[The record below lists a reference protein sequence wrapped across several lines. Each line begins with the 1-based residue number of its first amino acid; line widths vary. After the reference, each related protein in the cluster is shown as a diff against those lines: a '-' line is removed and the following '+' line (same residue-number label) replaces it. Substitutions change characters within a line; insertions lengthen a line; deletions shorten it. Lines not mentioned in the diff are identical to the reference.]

1 MAKCIMVQGTSSNV
15 GKSLIS
21 AGLCRIFAN
30 AGYKTA
36 PFKSQNMALN
46 SYITKDGLEIG
57 RAQAVQAE
65 CAYQHIDV
73 RFNPILLKPTGSKTS
88 QIIIN
93 GEVYGNMTASEYFA
107 EKHKFIKYVKESYES
122 LDKEYDIIV
131 IEGAGS
137 PAEINLNHK
146 DFVNMGM
153 ACIAKAPVLLV
164 GDIDRGGVFASIYG
178 TVELLK
184 EYKNYFKGFIIN
196 KFRGDKSILEPGL
209 IHLEKLTGID
219 VLGVLPYEKFNID
232 EEDSL
237 AETLKNTEKGLI
249 DIAVIKLPR
258 ISNFTDFAVFEYYE
272 GVKVRYINSVA
283 DFGEPDLLIIPGT
296 KNTIDD
302 MRSIRSSG
310 LITKI
315 MQYAETGKGIIGVC
329 GGYQMLTSKICD
341 PDNMESGGNVQGLGL
356 IKAETIFE
364 KEKIRTVVQ
373 GQFNNINGY
382 FSFLNGA
389 SFQGY
394 EIHMGKTYSENSNI
408 SEIKDS
414 FGNIKSD
421 GLAENNILGTYIH
434 GVFDTGDVVKRII
447 DKLKQEKGIDKV
459 TEEKDINKL
468 KNQEYEKL
476 ADMLMKNL
484 NINKIYEIIEK
495 GVQYGKR

>member
-65 CAYQHIDV
+65 CAYQNIDV
-73 RFNPILLKPTGSKTS
+73 RFNPVLLKPTGNKTS

-93 GEVYGNMTASEYFA
+93 GEVYCNMTAAEYFA

-122 LDKEYDIIV
+122 LNKEYDIIV

-153 ACIAKAPVLLV
+153 AEIAGAPVLLA
-164 GDIDRGGVFASIYG
+164 GDIDRGGVFAALYG

-184 EYKNYFKGFIIN
+184 EYKKYFKGFIIN

-209 IHLEKLTGID
+209 DKIEKLTGID
-219 VLGVLPYEKFNID
+219 VLGVLPYEQFNID

-237 AETLKNTEKGLI
+237 ASVLKNKEKGLI

-258 ISNFTDFAVFEYYE
+258 ISNFTDFAVFEYYDD
-272 GVKVRYINSVA
+272 VKVRYIENVS
-283 DFGEPDLLIIPGT
+283 DFGQPDLLIIPGT

-302 MRSIRSSG
+302 MRYIRSSG
-310 LITKI
+310 LITRV

-329 GGYQMLTSKICD
+329 GGYQMLTSIIKD
-341 PDNMESGGNVQGLGL
+341 PDNMESGGSVNGLNL
-356 IKAETIFE
+356 IKAETVFE
-364 KEKIRTVVQ
+364 NEKVRTVID
-373 GQFNNINGY
+373 GSFNNITGY

-389 SFQGY
+389 EFSGY
-394 EIHMGKTYSENSNI
+394 EIHMGKTYADSCFI
-408 SEIKDS
+408 AEIKDS
-414 FGNIKSD
+414 KGNIKYD

-434 GVFDTGDVVKRII
+434 GVFDSGDVVKRII
-447 DKLKQEKGIDKV
+447 DKLKQEKGIDKI
-459 TEEKDINKL
+459 TEEKDIKEL
-468 KNQEYEKL
+468 KNQEYDKL
-476 ADMLMKNL
+476 AEMLLRNL
-484 NINKIYEIIEK
+484 NMDKIYEILEK
-495 GVQYGKR
+495 GV

>member
-21 AGLCRIFAN
+21 AGLCRIFAR

-93 GEVYGNMTASEYFA
+93 GEVHGNMTASEYFT

-122 LDKEYDIIV
+122 LNNEYDIIV

-137 PAEINLNHK
+137 PAEINLNYK

-153 ACIAKAPVLLV
+153 ACIAQAPVLLA
-164 GDIDRGGVFASIYG
+164 GDIDRGGVFASLYG

-209 IHLEKLTGID
+209 VQLEKLTGID

-272 GVKVRYINSVA
+272 GVKVRYINDIA

-302 MRSIRSSG
+302 MRYIHSSG

-341 PDNMESGGNVQGLGL
+341 PDNMESGGSVQGLGL
-356 IKAETIFE
+356 IKAETVFE

-373 GQFNNINGY
+373 GKFNNIKGY

-389 SFQGY
+389 CFAGY

-434 GVFDTGDVVKRII
+434 GIFDEGDVVKRII
-447 DKLKQEKGIDKV
+447 DKLKQEKGIDTV
-459 TEEKDINKL
+459 TEEKDINEL
-468 KNQEYEKL
+468 KNKEYEKL
-476 ADMLMKNL
+476 ADMLMNYL
-484 NINKIYEIIEK
+484 NIPKIYEILEK
-495 GVQYGKR
+495 GV

>member
-1 MAKCIMVQGTSSNV
+1 MDTLMLVLQFIVLLAAIFLGVRLGGIAIGYAGGLGVVVLSLALGMEPGVIPWDVILIIMSVIAAITAMQVAGGLDYLVQLAERALRKNPKQINYLAPTVTYLLTLFAGTGHTAFSMIPVIVEVAKEQNI
-15 GKSLIS
+15 KPS
-21 AGLCRIFAN
+21 APL
-30 AGYKTA
+30 
-36 PFKSQNMALN
+36 AL
-46 SYITKDGLEIG
+46 
-57 RAQAVQAE
+57 AV
-65 CAYQHIDV
+65 V
-73 RFNPILLKPTGSKTS
+73 SS
-88 QIIIN
+88 QIAI
-93 GEVYGNMTASEYFA
+93 TASPVSAAVIFLSGVLEPLG
-107 EKHKFIKYVKESYES
+107 VSYP
-122 LDKEYDIIV
+122 LLLGI
-131 IEGAGS
+131 
-137 PAEINLNHK
+137 
-146 DFVNMGM
+146 
-153 ACIAKAPVLLV
+153 CIPTTYLGCMIAA
-164 GDIDRGGVFASIYG
+164 
-178 TVELLK
+178 
-184 EYKNYFKGFIIN
+184 FIIN

-209 IHLEKLTGID
+209 VQLEKLTGID

-272 GVKVRYINSVA
+272 GVKVRYINDIS

-302 MRSIRSSG
+302 MRYIRSSG

-341 PDNMESGGNVQGLGL
+341 PDNMESGGSVQGLGL
-356 IKAETIFE
+356 IKAETVFE

-373 GQFNNINGY
+373 GKFNNIKGY

-389 SFQGY
+389 CFAGY

-434 GVFDTGDVVKRII
+434 GIFDEGDVVKRII
-447 DKLKQEKGIDKV
+447 DKLKQEKGIDTA
-459 TEEKDINKL
+459 TEEKDINEL
-468 KNQEYEKL
+468 KNKEYEKL
-476 ADMLMKNL
+476 ADMLMNYL
-484 NINKIYEIIEK
+484 NIPKIYEILEK
-495 GVQYGKR
+495 GV

>member
-21 AGLCRIFAN
+21 AGLCRIFAR

-93 GEVYGNMTASEYFA
+93 GEVYGNMTAAEYFA

-153 ACIAKAPVLLV
+153 AGIAKAPVLLV
-164 GDIDRGGVFASIYG
+164 GDIDRGGVFASLYG

-209 IHLEKLTGID
+209 VQLEKLTGID

-272 GVKVRYINSVA
+272 GVKVRYINSIS

-302 MRSIRSSG
+302 MRYIRSSG

-341 PDNMESGGNVQGLGL
+341 PDNMESGGSVQGLGL
-356 IKAETIFE
+356 IKAETVFE
-364 KEKIRTVVQ
+364 KEKVRTVVQ
-373 GQFNNINGY
+373 GKFNNIKGY

-389 SFQGY
+389 CFAGY

-414 FGNIKSD
+414 FGRSKND

-434 GVFDTGDVVKRII
+434 GIFDEGDVVKRII
-447 DKLKQEKGIDKV
+447 DKLKQEKGIDTV
-459 TEEKDINKL
+459 TEEKDINEL
-468 KNQEYEKL
+468 KNKEYEKL
-476 ADMLMKNL
+476 ADMLMNYL
-484 NINKIYEIIEK
+484 NIPKIYEILEK
-495 GVQYGKR
+495 GV

>member
-93 GEVYGNMTASEYFA
+93 GEVHGNMTASEYFT

-122 LDKEYDIIV
+122 LNNEYDIIV

-137 PAEINLNHK
+137 PAEINLNYK

-153 ACIAKAPVLLV
+153 ACIAQAPVLLA
-164 GDIDRGGVFASIYG
+164 GDIDRGGVFASLYG

-184 EYKNYFKGFIIN
+184 EYKNYFKGFVIN

-209 IHLEKLTGID
+209 VQLEKLTGID

-272 GVKVRYINSVA
+272 GVKVRYINDIA

-302 MRSIRSSG
+302 MRYIRSSG

-341 PDNMESGGNVQGLGL
+341 PDNMESGGSVQGLGL
-356 IKAETIFE
+356 IKAETVFE
-364 KEKIRTVVQ
+364 KEKVRTVVQ
-373 GQFNNINGY
+373 GKFNNIKGY

-389 SFQGY
+389 CFAGY
-394 EIHMGKTYSENSNI
+394 EIHMGKTYSDNYNI

-434 GVFDTGDVVKRII
+434 GIFDEGDVVKRII
-447 DKLKQEKGIDKV
+447 DKLKQEKGIDTV
-459 TEEKDINKL
+459 TEEKDINEL
-468 KNQEYEKL
+468 KNKEYEKL
-476 ADMLMKNL
+476 ADMLMNYL
-484 NINKIYEIIEK
+484 NIPKIYEILEK
-495 GVQYGKR
+495 GV

>member
-21 AGLCRIFAN
+21 AGLCRIFAQ

-73 RFNPILLKPTGSKTS
+73 RFNPVLLKPTGSKTS

-93 GEVYGNMTASEYFA
+93 GEIYGNMTASEYFA
-107 EKHKFIKYVKESYES
+107 EKHKFFKYIKESYES
-122 LDKEYDIIV
+122 LNKEYDVIV

-146 DFVNMGM
+146 DFLNMGM
-153 ACIAKAPVLLV
+153 AQTAQAPVLLA
-164 GDIDRGGVFASIYG
+164 GDIDKGGVFASLYG

-184 EYKNYFKGFIIN
+184 EYKKYFKGFIIN
-196 KFRGDKSILEPGL
+196 KFRGDKAILEPGL
-209 IHLEKLTGID
+209 LQIEKLTGIN

-237 AETLKNTEKGLI
+237 AEILTNNTKGLI
-249 DIAVIKLPR
+249 DIAVIRLPR
-258 ISNFTDFAVFEYYE
+258 ISNFTDFAVFEYYDE
-272 GVKVRYINSVA
+272 VKVRYINNIA

-302 MRSIRSSG
+302 MKYIRSSG

-329 GGYQMLTSKICD
+329 GGYQMLTSIIKD
-341 PDNMESGGNVQGLGL
+341 PDNMEAGGDVQGLNL
-356 IKAETIFE
+356 IKAETVFE
-364 KEKIRTVVQ
+364 KEKIRTVIQ
-373 GQFNNINGY
+373 GKFNNITGY

-389 SFQGY
+389 EFSGY
-394 EIHMGKTYSENSNI
+394 EIHMGKTYADNRNI
-408 SEIKDS
+408 SEIKDTN
-414 FGNIKSD
+414 GNIKND
-421 GLAENNILGTYIH
+421 GLSVDNILGTYIH
-434 GVFDTGDVVKRII
+434 GIFDSSDVAKRII
-447 DKLKQEKGIDKV
+447 DKLMQEKGIENQA
-459 TEEKDINKL
+459 EEKNINEL
-468 KNQEYEKL
+468 KNNEYDKL

-484 NINKIYEIIEK
+484 NISKIYEIMEK
-495 GVQYGKR
+495 GV

>member
-21 AGLCRIFAN
+21 AGLCRIFAQ

-73 RFNPILLKPTGSKTS
+73 RFNPVLLKPTGSKTS

-93 GEVYGNMTASEYFA
+93 GEIYGNMTAGEYFA
-107 EKHKFIKYVKESYES
+107 EKHKFFKYIKESYES
-122 LDKEYDIIV
+122 LNKEYDVIV

-153 ACIAKAPVLLV
+153 AQTAHAPVLLA
-164 GDIDRGGVFASIYG
+164 GDIDKGGVFASLYG

-184 EYKNYFKGFIIN
+184 EYKKYFKGFIIN
-196 KFRGDKSILEPGL
+196 KFRGDKAILEPGL
-209 IHLEKLTGID
+209 LQIEKLTGID

-237 AETLKNTEKGLI
+237 AEILKNNTKGLI
-249 DIAVIKLPR
+249 DIAVIRLPR
-258 ISNFTDFAVFEYYE
+258 ISNFTDFAVFEYYDE
-272 GVKVRYINSVA
+272 VKVRYINNIA

-302 MRSIRSSG
+302 MRYIRSSG

-329 GGYQMLTSKICD
+329 GGYQMLTSIIKD
-341 PDNMESGGNVQGLGL
+341 PDNMEAGGYVQGLNL
-356 IKAETIFE
+356 IKAETVFE
-364 KEKIRTVVQ
+364 KEKIRTVIQ
-373 GQFNNINGY
+373 GKFNNITGY

-389 SFQGY
+389 EFSGY
-394 EIHMGKTYSENSNI
+394 EIHMGKTYADNRNI
-408 SEIKDS
+408 SEIKDTNV
-414 FGNIKSD
+414 NIKND
-421 GLAENNILGTYIH
+421 GLSVDNILGTYIH
-434 GVFDTGDVVKRII
+434 GIFDSSDVAKRII
-447 DKLKQEKGIDKV
+447 DKLMQEKGIENQA
-459 TEEKDINKL
+459 EEKNINELRNK
-468 KNQEYEKL
+468 EYDKL

-484 NINKIYEIIEK
+484 NISKIYEIMEK
-495 GVQYGKR
+495 GV

>member
-21 AGLCRIFAN
+21 AGLCRIFAQ

-73 RFNPILLKPTGSKTS
+73 RFNPVLLKPTGSKTS

-93 GEVYGNMTASEYFA
+93 GEIYGNMTAGEYFA
-107 EKHKFIKYVKESYES
+107 EKHKFFKYIKESYES
-122 LDKEYDIIV
+122 LNKEYDVIV

-153 ACIAKAPVLLV
+153 AQTAQAPVLLA
-164 GDIDRGGVFASIYG
+164 GDIDKGGVFASLYG

-184 EYKNYFKGFIIN
+184 EYKKYFKGFIIN
-196 KFRGDKSILEPGL
+196 KFRGDKAILEPGL
-209 IHLEKLTGID
+209 LQIEKLTGIN

-237 AETLKNTEKGLI
+237 AEILKNNTKGLI
-249 DIAVIKLPR
+249 DIAVIRLPR
-258 ISNFTDFAVFEYYE
+258 ISNFTDFAVFEYYDE
-272 GVKVRYINSVA
+272 VKVRYINNIA

-302 MRSIRSSG
+302 MKYIRSSG

-329 GGYQMLTSKICD
+329 GGYQMLTSIIKD
-341 PDNMESGGNVQGLGL
+341 PDNMEAGGDVQGLNL
-356 IKAETIFE
+356 IKAETVFE
-364 KEKIRTVVQ
+364 KEKIRTVIQ
-373 GQFNNINGY
+373 GKFNNITGY

-389 SFQGY
+389 EFSGY
-394 EIHMGKTYSENSNI
+394 EIHMGKTYADNRNI
-408 SEIKDS
+408 SEIKDTN
-414 FGNIKSD
+414 GNIKND
-421 GLAENNILGTYIH
+421 GLSVDNILGTYIH
-434 GVFDTGDVVKRII
+434 GIFDSSDVAKRII
-447 DKLKQEKGIDKV
+447 DKLMQEKGIEKQA
-459 TEEKDINKL
+459 EEKNINELRNK
-468 KNQEYEKL
+468 EYDKL

-484 NINKIYEIIEK
+484 NISKIYEIMEK
-495 GVQYGKR
+495 

>member
-21 AGLCRIFAN
+21 AGLCRIFAQ

-73 RFNPILLKPTGSKTS
+73 RFNPVLLKPTGSKTS

-93 GEVYGNMTASEYFA
+93 GEIYGNMTAGEYFA
-107 EKHKFIKYVKESYES
+107 EKHKFFKYIKESYES
-122 LDKEYDIIV
+122 LNKEYDVIV

-153 ACIAKAPVLLV
+153 AQTAHAPVLLA
-164 GDIDRGGVFASIYG
+164 GDIDKGGVFASLYG

-184 EYKNYFKGFIIN
+184 EYKKYFKGFVIN
-196 KFRGDKSILEPGL
+196 KFRGDKAILEPGL
-209 IHLEKLTGID
+209 LQIEKLTGID

-237 AETLKNTEKGLI
+237 AEILKNNTKGLI
-249 DIAVIKLPR
+249 DIAVIRLPR
-258 ISNFTDFAVFEYYE
+258 ISNFTDFAVFEYYDE
-272 GVKVRYINSVA
+272 VKVRYINNIA

-302 MRSIRSSG
+302 MRYIRSSG

-329 GGYQMLTSKICD
+329 GGYQMLTSIIKD
-341 PDNMESGGNVQGLGL
+341 PDNMEAGGYVQGLNL
-356 IKAETIFE
+356 IKAETVFE
-364 KEKIRTVVQ
+364 KEKIRTVIQ
-373 GQFNNINGY
+373 GKFNNITGY

-389 SFQGY
+389 EFSGY
-394 EIHMGKTYSENSNI
+394 EIHMGKTYADNRNI
-408 SEIKDS
+408 SEIKDTN
-414 FGNIKSD
+414 GNIKND
-421 GLAENNILGTYIH
+421 GLSVDNILGTYIH
-434 GVFDTGDVVKRII
+434 GIFDSSDVAKRII
-447 DKLKQEKGIDKV
+447 DKLMQEKGIENQA
-459 TEEKDINKL
+459 EEKNINELRNK
-468 KNQEYEKL
+468 EYDKL

-484 NINKIYEIIEK
+484 NISKIYEIMEK
-495 GVQYGKR
+495 GV

>member
-21 AGLCRIFAN
+21 AGLCRIFAQ

-73 RFNPILLKPTGSKTS
+73 RFNPVLLKPTGSKTS

-93 GEVYGNMTASEYFA
+93 GEIYGNMTAGEYFA
-107 EKHKFIKYVKESYES
+107 EKHKFFKYIKESYES
-122 LDKEYDIIV
+122 LNKEYDVIV

-153 ACIAKAPVLLV
+153 AQTAHAPVLLA
-164 GDIDRGGVFASIYG
+164 GDIDKGGVFASLYG

-184 EYKNYFKGFIIN
+184 EYKKYFKGFIIN
-196 KFRGDKSILEPGL
+196 KFRGDKAILEPGL
-209 IHLEKLTGID
+209 LQIEKLTGID

-237 AETLKNTEKGLI
+237 AEILKNNTKGLI
-249 DIAVIKLPR
+249 DIAVIRLTR
-258 ISNFTDFAVFEYYE
+258 ISNFTDFAVFEYYDE
-272 GVKVRYINSVA
+272 VKVRYINNIA

-302 MRSIRSSG
+302 MRYIRSSG

-329 GGYQMLTSKICD
+329 GGYQMLTSIIKD
-341 PDNMESGGNVQGLGL
+341 PDNMEAGGYVQGLNL
-356 IKAETIFE
+356 IKAETVFE
-364 KEKIRTVVQ
+364 KEKIRTVIQ
-373 GQFNNINGY
+373 GKFNNITGY

-389 SFQGY
+389 EFSGY
-394 EIHMGKTYSENSNI
+394 EIHMGKTYADNRNI
-408 SEIKDS
+408 SEIKDTN
-414 FGNIKSD
+414 GNIKND
-421 GLAENNILGTYIH
+421 GLSVDNILGTYIH
-434 GVFDTGDVVKRII
+434 GIFDSSDVAKRII
-447 DKLKQEKGIDKV
+447 DKLMQEKGIENQA
-459 TEEKDINKL
+459 EEKNINELRNK
-468 KNQEYEKL
+468 EYDKL

-484 NINKIYEIIEK
+484 NISKIYEIMEK
-495 GVQYGKR
+495 GV

>member
-1 MAKCIMVQGTSSNV
+1 MAYKIMVQGTMSNA
-15 GKSLIS
+15 GKSLVVT
-21 AGLCRIFAN
+21 GLARLFARE
-30 AGYKTA
+30 GYNVA

-73 RFNPILLKPTGSKTS
+73 RFNPVLLKPTGSKTS

-93 GEVYGNMTASEYFA
+93 GEIYGNMTAGEYFA
-107 EKHKFIKYVKESYES
+107 EKHKFFKYIKESYES
-122 LDKEYDIIV
+122 LNKEYDVIV

-153 ACIAKAPVLLV
+153 AQTAHAPVLLA
-164 GDIDRGGVFASIYG
+164 GDIDKGGVFASLYG

-184 EYKNYFKGFIIN
+184 EYKKYFKGFIIN
-196 KFRGDKSILEPGL
+196 KFRGDKAILEPGL
-209 IHLEKLTGID
+209 LQIEKLTGID

-237 AETLKNTEKGLI
+237 AEILKNNTKGLI
-249 DIAVIKLPR
+249 DIAVIRLPR
-258 ISNFTDFAVFEYYE
+258 ISNFTDFAVFEYYDE
-272 GVKVRYINSVA
+272 VKVRYINNIA

-302 MRSIRSSG
+302 MRYIRSSG

-329 GGYQMLTSKICD
+329 GGYQMLTSIIKD
-341 PDNMESGGNVQGLGL
+341 PDNMEAGGYVQGLNL
-356 IKAETIFE
+356 IKAETVFE
-364 KEKIRTVVQ
+364 KEKIRTVIQ
-373 GQFNNINGY
+373 GKFNNITGY

-389 SFQGY
+389 EFSGY
-394 EIHMGKTYSENSNI
+394 EIHMGKTYADNRNI
-408 SEIKDS
+408 SEIKDTN
-414 FGNIKSD
+414 GNIKND
-421 GLAENNILGTYIH
+421 GLSVDNILGTYIH
-434 GVFDTGDVVKRII
+434 GIFDSSDVAKRII
-447 DKLKQEKGIDKV
+447 DKLMQEKGIENQA
-459 TEEKDINKL
+459 EEKNINELRNK
-468 KNQEYEKL
+468 EYDKL

-484 NINKIYEIIEK
+484 NISKIYEIMEK
-495 GVQYGKR
+495 GV

>member
-73 RFNPILLKPTGSKTS
+73 RFNPILLKPTGNKTS

-93 GEVYGNMTASEYFA
+93 GEVHGNMTASEYFT

-137 PAEINLNHK
+137 PAEINLNYK

-153 ACIAKAPVLLV
+153 ACIAQAPVLLA
-164 GDIDRGGVFASIYG
+164 GDIDRGGVFASLYG

-209 IHLEKLTGID
+209 VQLEKLTGID

-302 MRSIRSSG
+302 MRYIRSSG

-341 PDNMESGGNVQGLGL
+341 PDNMESGGSVQGLGL
-356 IKAETIFE
+356 IKAETVFE
-364 KEKIRTVVQ
+364 KEKVRTVVQ
-373 GQFNNINGY
+373 GKFNNIKGY

-389 SFQGY
+389 CFAGY
-394 EIHMGKTYSENSNI
+394 EIHMGKTYSDNYNI

-414 FGNIKSD
+414 FGRSKND

-434 GVFDTGDVVKRII
+434 GIFDEGDVVKRII
-447 DKLKQEKGIDKV
+447 DKLKQEKRIDTV
-459 TEEKDINKL
+459 TEEKDINEL
-468 KNQEYEKL
+468 KNKEYEKL
-476 ADMLMKNL
+476 ADMLMNYL
-484 NINKIYEIIEK
+484 NIPKIYEILEK
-495 GVQYGKR
+495 GV

>member
-21 AGLCRIFAN
+21 AGLCRIFAQ

-73 RFNPILLKPTGSKTS
+73 RFNPVLLKPTGSKTS

-93 GEVYGNMTASEYFA
+93 GEIYGNMTAGEYFA
-107 EKHKFIKYVKESYES
+107 EKHKFFKYIKESYES
-122 LDKEYDIIV
+122 LNKEYDVIV

-153 ACIAKAPVLLV
+153 AQTAQAPVLLA
-164 GDIDRGGVFASIYG
+164 GDIDKGGVFASLYG

-184 EYKNYFKGFIIN
+184 EYKKYFKGFIIN
-196 KFRGDKSILEPGL
+196 KFRGDKAILEPGL
-209 IHLEKLTGID
+209 LQIEKLTGIN

-237 AETLKNTEKGLI
+237 AEILKNNTKGLI
-249 DIAVIKLPR
+249 DIAVIRLPR
-258 ISNFTDFAVFEYYE
+258 ISNFTDFAVFEYYDE
-272 GVKVRYINSVA
+272 VKVRYINNIA

-302 MRSIRSSG
+302 MKYIRSSG

-329 GGYQMLTSKICD
+329 GGYQMLTSIIKD
-341 PDNMESGGNVQGLGL
+341 PDNMETGGDVQGLNL
-356 IKAETIFE
+356 IKAETVFE
-364 KEKIRTVVQ
+364 KEKIRTVIQ
-373 GQFNNINGY
+373 GKFNNITGY

-389 SFQGY
+389 EFSGY
-394 EIHMGKTYSENSNI
+394 EIHMGKTYADNRNI
-408 SEIKDS
+408 SEIKDTN
-414 FGNIKSD
+414 GNIKND
-421 GLAENNILGTYIH
+421 GLSVDNILGTYIH
-434 GVFDTGDVVKRII
+434 GIFDSSDIVKRII
-447 DKLKQEKGIDKV
+447 DKLMQEKGIEKQA
-459 TEEKDINKL
+459 EEKNINEL
-468 KNQEYEKL
+468 KNNEYDKL

-484 NINKIYEIIEK
+484 NISKIYEIMEK
-495 GVQYGKR
+495 GV

>member
-73 RFNPILLKPTGSKTS
+73 RFNPILLKPTGNKTS

-93 GEVYGNMTASEYFA
+93 GEVYGNMTASEYFT

-122 LDKEYDIIV
+122 LNKEYDIIV

-137 PAEINLNHK
+137 PAEINLNYK

-153 ACIAKAPVLLV
+153 ACIAQAPVLLA
-164 GDIDRGGVFASIYG
+164 GDIDRGGVFASLYG

-209 IHLEKLTGID
+209 VQLEKLTGID

-272 GVKVRYINSVA
+272 GVKVRYINDIA
-283 DFGEPDLLIIPGT
+283 DFGEPDLLFIPGT

-302 MRSIRSSG
+302 MRYIRSSG

-341 PDNMESGGNVQGLGL
+341 PDNMESGGSVQGLGL
-356 IKAETIFE
+356 IKAETVFE
-364 KEKIRTVVQ
+364 KEKVRTVVQ
-373 GQFNNINGY
+373 GKFNNIKGF

-389 SFQGY
+389 CFAGY

-434 GVFDTGDVVKRII
+434 GIFDEVDVVKRII
-447 DKLKQEKGIDKV
+447 DKLKQKKGIDTV
-459 TEEKDINKL
+459 TEEKDINEL
-468 KNQEYEKL
+468 KNKEYEKL
-476 ADMLMKNL
+476 ADMLMNYL
-484 NINKIYEIIEK
+484 NIPKIYEILEK
-495 GVQYGKR
+495 GV

>member
-1 MAKCIMVQGTSSNV
+1 MAKSVMVQGTSSNV

-30 AGYKTA
+30 AGYKVA

-65 CAYQHIDV
+65 CAYQDIDA
-73 RFNPILLKPTGSKTS
+73 RFNPILLKPTGNKTS
-88 QIIIN
+88 QVIIN
-93 GEVYGNMTASEYFA
+93 GEIYDNMTAVEYFA
-107 EKHKFIKYVKESYES
+107 EKHKFVKYVKESWKS
-122 LDKEYDIIV
+122 LNNEYDIIV

-153 ACIAKAPVLLV
+153 AQMANAPVLLT

-196 KFRGDKSILEPGL
+196 KFRGDKEILNPGL
-209 IHLEKLTGID
+209 IQIEKLTGID

-237 AETLKNTEKGLI
+237 SDTLKNTKKGLI

-258 ISNFTDFAVFEYYE
+258 ISNFTDFAVFEYYD
-272 GVKVRYINSVA
+272 GVTVRYISGIY

-302 MRSIRSSG
+302 MRYIRSSG
-310 LITKI
+310 LVTKI
-315 MQYAETGKGIIGVC
+315 MQFAETGKGIIGVC
-329 GGYQMLTSKICD
+329 GGYQMLTSIIKD
-341 PDNMESGGNVQGLGL
+341 PDSMEAGGDTAGLNL
-356 IKAETIFE
+356 LYAETVFE
-364 KEKIRTVVQ
+364 TEKIRTVIS
-373 GQFNNINGY
+373 GKFDNIKGY

-389 SFQGY
+389 EFQGY
-394 EIHMGKTYSENSNI
+394 EIHMGKTYSDNSCI
-408 SEIKDS
+408 AEIKDMQ
-414 FGNIKSD
+414 GNIKKD
-421 GLAENNILGTYIH
+421 GLAENNVLGTYIH
-434 GVFDTGDVVKRII
+434 GIFDNGDVVKRII
-447 DKLKQEKGIDKV
+447 DKLYAEKGIDKSA
-459 TEEKDINKL
+459 ESKNMKEL
-468 KNQEYEKL
+468 KNMEYEKL
-476 ADMLMKNL
+476 AGMLSANL
-484 NINKIYEIIEK
+484 NMAKIYEILEK
-495 GVQYGKR
+495 GV

>member
-21 AGLCRIFAN
+21 AGLCRIFAQ

-73 RFNPILLKPTGSKTS
+73 RFNPVLLKPTGSKTS

-93 GEVYGNMTASEYFA
+93 GEIYGNMTAGEYFA
-107 EKHKFIKYVKESYES
+107 EKHKFFKYIKESYES
-122 LDKEYDIIV
+122 LNKEYDVIV

-153 ACIAKAPVLLV
+153 AQTAHAPVLLA
-164 GDIDRGGVFASIYG
+164 GDIDKGGVFASLYG

-184 EYKNYFKGFIIN
+184 EYKKYFKGFIIN
-196 KFRGDKSILEPGL
+196 KFRGDKAILEPGL
-209 IHLEKLTGID
+209 LQIEKLTGID

-237 AETLKNTEKGLI
+237 AEILKNNTKGLI
-249 DIAVIKLPR
+249 DIAVIRLPR
-258 ISNFTDFAVFEYYE
+258 ISNFTDFAVFEYYDE
-272 GVKVRYINSVA
+272 VKVRYINNIA

-302 MRSIRSSG
+302 MRYIRSSG

-329 GGYQMLTSKICD
+329 GGYQMLTSIIKD
-341 PDNMESGGNVQGLGL
+341 PDNMEAGGYVQGLNL
-356 IKAETIFE
+356 IKAETVFE
-364 KEKIRTVVQ
+364 KEKIRTVIQ
-373 GQFNNINGY
+373 GKFNNITGY

-389 SFQGY
+389 EFSGY
-394 EIHMGKTYSENSNI
+394 EIHMGKTYADNRNI
-408 SEIKDS
+408 SEIKDTN
-414 FGNIKSD
+414 GNIKND
-421 GLAENNILGTYIH
+421 GLSVDNILGTYIH
-434 GVFDTGDVVKRII
+434 GIFDSSDVAKRII
-447 DKLKQEKGIDKV
+447 DKLMQEKGIENQA
-459 TEEKDINKL
+459 EEKNINELRSK
-468 KNQEYEKL
+468 EYDKL

-484 NINKIYEIIEK
+484 NISKIYEIMEK
-495 GVQYGKR
+495 GV

>member
-21 AGLCRIFAN
+21 AGLCRIFAQ

-73 RFNPILLKPTGSKTS
+73 RFNPVLLKPTGSKTS

-93 GEVYGNMTASEYFA
+93 GEIYGNMTAGEYFA
-107 EKHKFIKYVKESYES
+107 EKHKFFKYIKESYES
-122 LDKEYDIIV
+122 LNKEYDVIV

-153 ACIAKAPVLLV
+153 AQTAHAPVLLA
-164 GDIDRGGVFASIYG
+164 GDIDKGRVFASLYG

-184 EYKNYFKGFIIN
+184 EYKKYFKGFIIN
-196 KFRGDKSILEPGL
+196 KFRGDKAILEPGL
-209 IHLEKLTGID
+209 LQIEKLTGID

-237 AETLKNTEKGLI
+237 AEILKNNTKGLI
-249 DIAVIKLPR
+249 DIAVIRLPR
-258 ISNFTDFAVFEYYE
+258 ISNFTDFAVFEYYDE
-272 GVKVRYINSVA
+272 VKVRYINNIA

-302 MRSIRSSG
+302 MRYIRSSG

-329 GGYQMLTSKICD
+329 GGYQMLTSIIKD
-341 PDNMESGGNVQGLGL
+341 PDNMEAGGYVQGLNL
-356 IKAETIFE
+356 IKAETVFE
-364 KEKIRTVVQ
+364 KEKIRTVIQ
-373 GQFNNINGY
+373 GKFNNITGY

-389 SFQGY
+389 EFSGY
-394 EIHMGKTYSENSNI
+394 EIHMGKTYADNRNI
-408 SEIKDS
+408 SEIKDTN
-414 FGNIKSD
+414 GNIKND
-421 GLAENNILGTYIH
+421 GLSVDNILGTYIH
-434 GVFDTGDVVKRII
+434 GIFDSSDVAKRII
-447 DKLKQEKGIDKV
+447 DKLMQEKGIENQA
-459 TEEKDINKL
+459 EEKNINELRNK
-468 KNQEYEKL
+468 EYDKL

-484 NINKIYEIIEK
+484 NISKIYEIMEK
-495 GVQYGKR
+495 GV

>member
-93 GEVYGNMTASEYFA
+93 GEVHGNMTASEYFT

-122 LDKEYDIIV
+122 LNNEYDIIV

-137 PAEINLNHK
+137 PAEINLNYK

-153 ACIAKAPVLLV
+153 ACIAQAPVLLA
-164 GDIDRGGVFASIYG
+164 GDIDRGGVFASLYG

-209 IHLEKLTGID
+209 VQLEKLTGID

-272 GVKVRYINSVA
+272 GVKVRYINDIA

-302 MRSIRSSG
+302 MRYTRSSG

-341 PDNMESGGNVQGLGL
+341 PDNMESGGSVQGLGL
-356 IKAETIFE
+356 IKAETVFE
-364 KEKIRTVVQ
+364 KEKVRTVVQ
-373 GQFNNINGY
+373 GKFNNIKGY

-389 SFQGY
+389 CFAGY

-434 GVFDTGDVVKRII
+434 GIFDEGDVVKRII
-447 DKLKQEKGIDKV
+447 DKLKQEKGIDTV
-459 TEEKDINKL
+459 TEEKDINEL
-468 KNQEYEKL
+468 KNKEYEKL
-476 ADMLMKNL
+476 ADMLMNYL
-484 NINKIYEIIEK
+484 NIPKIYEILEK
-495 GVQYGKR
+495 GV

>member
-21 AGLCRIFAN
+21 AGLCRIFAQ

-73 RFNPILLKPTGSKTS
+73 RFNPVLLKPTGSKTS

-93 GEVYGNMTASEYFA
+93 GEIYGNMTAGEYFA
-107 EKHKFIKYVKESYES
+107 EKHKFFKYIKESYES
-122 LDKEYDIIV
+122 LNKEYDVIV

-153 ACIAKAPVLLV
+153 AQTAHAPVLLA
-164 GDIDRGGVFASIYG
+164 GDIDKGGVFASLYG

-184 EYKNYFKGFIIN
+184 EYKKYFKGFIIN
-196 KFRGDKSILEPGL
+196 KFRGDKAILEPGL
-209 IHLEKLTGID
+209 LQIEKLTGVD

-237 AETLKNTEKGLI
+237 AEILKNNTKGLI
-249 DIAVIKLPR
+249 DIAVIRLPR
-258 ISNFTDFAVFEYYE
+258 ISNFTDFAVFEYYDE
-272 GVKVRYINSVA
+272 VKVRYINNIA

-302 MRSIRSSG
+302 MRYIRSSG

-329 GGYQMLTSKICD
+329 GGYQMLTSIIKD
-341 PDNMESGGNVQGLGL
+341 PDNMGAGGYVQGLEL
-356 IKAETIFE
+356 IEAETVFE
-364 KEKIRTVVQ
+364 KEKIRTVIQ
-373 GQFNNINGY
+373 GKFNNITGY

-389 SFQGY
+389 EFSGY
-394 EIHMGKTYSENSNI
+394 EIHMGKTYADNRNI
-408 SEIKDS
+408 SEIKDTN
-414 FGNIKSD
+414 GNIKND
-421 GLAENNILGTYIH
+421 GLSVDNILGTYIH
-434 GVFDTGDVVKRII
+434 GIFDSSDVAKRII
-447 DKLKQEKGIDKV
+447 DKLMQEKGIENQA
-459 TEEKDINKL
+459 EEKNINELRNK
-468 KNQEYEKL
+468 EYDKL

-484 NINKIYEIIEK
+484 NISKIYEIMEK
-495 GVQYGKR
+495 GV

>member
-73 RFNPILLKPTGSKTS
+73 RFNPILLKPTGNKTS

-93 GEVYGNMTASEYFA
+93 GEVHGNMTAKEYFA

-122 LDKEYDIIV
+122 LNKEYDIIV

-137 PAEINLNHK
+137 PAEINLNYK

-153 ACIAKAPVLLV
+153 ACIAQAPVLLA
-164 GDIDRGGVFASIYG
+164 GDIDRGGVFASLYG

-209 IHLEKLTGID
+209 VHLEKLTGID

-272 GVKVRYINSVA
+272 GVKVRYINDIS

-302 MRSIRSSG
+302 MRYIRSSG

-341 PDNMESGGNVQGLGL
+341 PDNMESGGSVQGLGL
-356 IKAETIFE
+356 IKAETVFE
-364 KEKIRTVVQ
+364 KEKVRTVVQ
-373 GQFNNINGY
+373 GKFNNIKGY

-389 SFQGY
+389 CSAGY

-434 GVFDTGDVVKRII
+434 GIFDEGDVVKRII
-447 DKLKQEKGIDKV
+447 DKLKQEKGVDTV
-459 TEEKDINKL
+459 TEEKDINEL
-468 KNQEYEKL
+468 KNKEYEKL

-484 NINKIYEIIEK
+484 NINKIYEILEK
-495 GVQYGKR
+495 GV

>member
-93 GEVYGNMTASEYFA
+93 DEVHGNMTASEYFT

-122 LDKEYDIIV
+122 LNNEYDIIV

-137 PAEINLNHK
+137 PAEINLNYK

-153 ACIAKAPVLLV
+153 ACIAQAPVLLA
-164 GDIDRGGVFASIYG
+164 GDIDRGGVFASLYG

-209 IHLEKLTGID
+209 VHLEKLTGID

-272 GVKVRYINSVA
+272 GVKVRYINSIS

-302 MRSIRSSG
+302 MRYIRSSG

-341 PDNMESGGNVQGLGL
+341 PDNMESGGSVQGLGL
-356 IKAETIFE
+356 IKAETVFE
-364 KEKIRTVVQ
+364 KEKVRTVVQ
-373 GQFNNINGY
+373 GKFNNIKGY

-389 SFQGY
+389 CFAGY
-394 EIHMGKTYSENSNI
+394 EIHMGKTYSDNYNI

-434 GVFDTGDVVKRII
+434 GIFDEGDVVKRII
-447 DKLKQEKGIDKV
+447 DKLKQEKGIDTV
-459 TEEKDINKL
+459 TEEKDINEL
-468 KNQEYEKL
+468 KNKEYEKL
-476 ADMLMKNL
+476 ADMLMNYL
-484 NINKIYEIIEK
+484 NIPKIYEILEK
-495 GVQYGKR
+495 GV

>member
-21 AGLCRIFAN
+21 AGLCRIFAQ

-73 RFNPILLKPTGSKTS
+73 RFNPVLLKPTGSKTS

-93 GEVYGNMTASEYFA
+93 GEIYGNMTAGEYFA
-107 EKHKFIKYVKESYES
+107 EKHKFFKYIKESYES
-122 LDKEYDIIV
+122 LNKEYDVIV

-153 ACIAKAPVLLV
+153 AQTAHAPVLLA
-164 GDIDRGGVFASIYG
+164 GDIDKGGVFASLYG

-184 EYKNYFKGFIIN
+184 EYKKYFKGFIIN
-196 KFRGDKSILEPGL
+196 KFRGDKAILEPGL
-209 IHLEKLTGID
+209 LQIEKLTGID

-237 AETLKNTEKGLI
+237 AEILKNNTKGLI
-249 DIAVIKLPR
+249 DIAVIRLPR
-258 ISNFTDFAVFEYYE
+258 ISNFTDFAVFEYYDE
-272 GVKVRYINSVA
+272 VKVRYINNIA

-302 MRSIRSSG
+302 MRYIRSSG

-329 GGYQMLTSKICD
+329 GGYQMLTSIIKD
-341 PDNMESGGNVQGLGL
+341 PDNMEAGGYVQGLNL
-356 IKAETIFE
+356 IKAETVFE
-364 KEKIRTVVQ
+364 KEKIRTVIQ
-373 GQFNNINGY
+373 GKFNNITGY

-389 SFQGY
+389 EFSGY
-394 EIHMGKTYSENSNI
+394 EIHMGKTYADNRNI
-408 SEIKDS
+408 SEIKDTN
-414 FGNIKSD
+414 GNIKND
-421 GLAENNILGTYIH
+421 GLSVDNTLGTYIH
-434 GVFDTGDVVKRII
+434 GIFDSSDVAKRII
-447 DKLKQEKGIDKV
+447 DKLMQEKGIENQA
-459 TEEKDINKL
+459 EEKNINELRNK
-468 KNQEYEKL
+468 EYDKL

-484 NINKIYEIIEK
+484 NISKIYEIMEK
-495 GVQYGKR
+495 GV

>member
-21 AGLCRIFAN
+21 AGLCRIFAQ

-73 RFNPILLKPTGSKTS
+73 RFNPVLLKPTGSKTS

-93 GEVYGNMTASEYFA
+93 GEIYGNMTAGEYFA
-107 EKHKFIKYVKESYES
+107 EKHKFFKYIKESYES
-122 LDKEYDIIV
+122 LNKEYDVIV

-153 ACIAKAPVLLV
+153 AQTAHAPVLLA
-164 GDIDRGGVFASIYG
+164 GDIDKGGVFASLYG

-184 EYKNYFKGFIIN
+184 EYKKYLKGFIIN
-196 KFRGDKSILEPGL
+196 KFRGDKAILEPGL
-209 IHLEKLTGID
+209 LQIEKLTGID

-237 AETLKNTEKGLI
+237 AEILKNNTKGLI
-249 DIAVIKLPR
+249 DIAVIRLPR
-258 ISNFTDFAVFEYYE
+258 ISNFTDFAVFEYYDE
-272 GVKVRYINSVA
+272 VKVRYINNIA

-302 MRSIRSSG
+302 MRYIRSSG

-329 GGYQMLTSKICD
+329 GGYQMLTSIIKD
-341 PDNMESGGNVQGLGL
+341 PDNMEAGGYVQGLNL
-356 IKAETIFE
+356 IKAETVFE
-364 KEKIRTVVQ
+364 KEKIRTVIQ
-373 GQFNNINGY
+373 GKFNNITGY

-389 SFQGY
+389 EFSGY
-394 EIHMGKTYSENSNI
+394 EIHMGKTYADNRNI
-408 SEIKDS
+408 SEIKDTN
-414 FGNIKSD
+414 GNIKND
-421 GLAENNILGTYIH
+421 GLSVDNILGTYIH
-434 GVFDTGDVVKRII
+434 GIFDSSDVAKRII
-447 DKLKQEKGIDKV
+447 DKLMQEKGIENQA
-459 TEEKDINKL
+459 EEKNINELRNK
-468 KNQEYEKL
+468 EYDKL

-484 NINKIYEIIEK
+484 NISKIYEIMEK
-495 GVQYGKR
+495 GV

>member
-21 AGLCRIFAN
+21 AGLCRIFAQ

-73 RFNPILLKPTGSKTS
+73 RFNPVLLKPTGSKTS

-93 GEVYGNMTASEYFA
+93 GEIYGNMTAGEYFA
-107 EKHKFIKYVKESYES
+107 EKHKFFKYIKESYES
-122 LDKEYDIIV
+122 LNKEYDVIV

-153 ACIAKAPVLLV
+153 AQTAHAPVLLA
-164 GDIDRGGVFASIYG
+164 GDIDKGGVFASLYG

-184 EYKNYFKGFIIN
+184 EYKKYFKGFIIN
-196 KFRGDKSILEPGL
+196 KFRGDKAILEPGL
-209 IHLEKLTGID
+209 LQIEKLTGID

-237 AETLKNTEKGLI
+237 AEILKNNTKGLI
-249 DIAVIKLPR
+249 DIAVIRLPR
-258 ISNFTDFAVFEYYE
+258 ISNFTDFAVFEYYDE
-272 GVKVRYINSVA
+272 VKVRYINNIA

-302 MRSIRSSG
+302 MRYIRSSG

-315 MQYAETGKGIIGVC
+315 MQYAETGKGIIRVC
-329 GGYQMLTSKICD
+329 GGYQILTSIIKD
-341 PDNMESGGNVQGLGL
+341 PDNMEAGGYVQGLNL
-356 IKAETIFE
+356 IKAETVFE
-364 KEKIRTVVQ
+364 KEKIRTVIQ
-373 GQFNNINGY
+373 GKFNNITGY

-389 SFQGY
+389 EFSGY
-394 EIHMGKTYSENSNI
+394 EIHMGKTYADNRNI
-408 SEIKDS
+408 SEIKDTN
-414 FGNIKSD
+414 GNIKND
-421 GLAENNILGTYIH
+421 GLSVDNILGTYIH
-434 GVFDTGDVVKRII
+434 GIFDSSDVAKRII
-447 DKLKQEKGIDKV
+447 DKLMQEKGIENQA
-459 TEEKDINKL
+459 EEKNINELRNK
-468 KNQEYEKL
+468 EYDKL

-484 NINKIYEIIEK
+484 NISKIYEIMEK
-495 GVQYGKR
+495 GV

>member
-21 AGLCRIFAN
+21 AGLCRIFAQ

-73 RFNPILLKPTGSKTS
+73 RFNPVLLKPTGSKTS

-93 GEVYGNMTASEYFA
+93 GEIYGNMTAGEYFA
-107 EKHKFIKYVKESYES
+107 EKHKFFKYIKESYES
-122 LDKEYDIIV
+122 LNKEYDVIV

-153 ACIAKAPVLLV
+153 AQTAHAPVLLA
-164 GDIDRGGVFASIYG
+164 GDIDKGGVFASLYG

-184 EYKNYFKGFIIN
+184 EYKKYFKGFIIN
-196 KFRGDKSILEPGL
+196 KFRGDKAILEPGL
-209 IHLEKLTGID
+209 LQIEKLTGID

-237 AETLKNTEKGLI
+237 AEILKNNTKGLI
-249 DIAVIKLPR
+249 DIAVIRLPR
-258 ISNFTDFAVFEYYE
+258 ISNFTDFAVFEYYDE
-272 GVKVRYINSVA
+272 VKVRYINNIA

-302 MRSIRSSG
+302 MRYIRSSG

-329 GGYQMLTSKICD
+329 GGYQMLTSIIKD
-341 PDNMESGGNVQGLGL
+341 PDNMEAGGYVQGLNL
-356 IKAETIFE
+356 IKAETVFE
-364 KEKIRTVVQ
+364 KEKIRTVIQ
-373 GQFNNINGY
+373 GKFNNITGY
-382 FSFLNGA
+382 FSFLNVA
-389 SFQGY
+389 EFSGY
-394 EIHMGKTYSENSNI
+394 EIHMGKTYADNRNI
-408 SEIKDS
+408 SEIKDTN
-414 FGNIKSD
+414 GNIKND
-421 GLAENNILGTYIH
+421 GLSVDNILGTYIH
-434 GVFDTGDVVKRII
+434 GIFDSSDVAKRII
-447 DKLKQEKGIDKV
+447 DKLMQEKGIENQA
-459 TEEKDINKL
+459 EEKNINELRNK
-468 KNQEYEKL
+468 EYDKL

-484 NINKIYEIIEK
+484 NISKIYEIMEK
-495 GVQYGKR
+495 GV

>member
-21 AGLCRIFAN
+21 AGLCRIFAQ

-73 RFNPILLKPTGSKTS
+73 RFNPVLLKPTGSKTS

-93 GEVYGNMTASEYFA
+93 GEIYGNMTAGEYFA
-107 EKHKFIKYVKESYES
+107 EKHKFFKYIKESYES
-122 LDKEYDIIV
+122 LNKEYDVIV

-153 ACIAKAPVLLV
+153 AQTAHAPVLLA
-164 GDIDRGGVFASIYG
+164 GDIDKGGVFASLYG

-184 EYKNYFKGFIIN
+184 EYKKYFKGFIIN
-196 KFRGDKSILEPGL
+196 KFRGDKAILEPGL
-209 IHLEKLTGID
+209 LQIEKLTGID

-237 AETLKNTEKGLI
+237 AEILKNNTKGLI
-249 DIAVIKLPR
+249 DIAVIRLPR
-258 ISNFTDFAVFEYYE
+258 ISNFTDFAVFEYYDE
-272 GVKVRYINSVA
+272 VKVSYINNIA

-302 MRSIRSSG
+302 MRYIRSSG

-329 GGYQMLTSKICD
+329 GGYQMLTSIIKD
-341 PDNMESGGNVQGLGL
+341 PDNMEAGGYVQGLNL
-356 IKAETIFE
+356 IKAETVFE
-364 KEKIRTVVQ
+364 KEKIRTVIQ
-373 GQFNNINGY
+373 GKFNNITGY

-389 SFQGY
+389 EFSGY
-394 EIHMGKTYSENSNI
+394 EIHMGKTYADNRNI
-408 SEIKDS
+408 SEIKDTN
-414 FGNIKSD
+414 GNIKND
-421 GLAENNILGTYIH
+421 GLSVDNILGTYIH
-434 GVFDTGDVVKRII
+434 GIFDSSDVAKRII
-447 DKLKQEKGIDKV
+447 DKLMQEKGIENQA
-459 TEEKDINKL
+459 EEKNINELRNK
-468 KNQEYEKL
+468 EYDKL

-484 NINKIYEIIEK
+484 NISKIYEIMEK
-495 GVQYGKR
+495 GV

>member
-93 GEVYGNMTASEYFA
+93 DEVHGNMTASEYFT

-122 LDKEYDIIV
+122 LNNEYDIIV

-137 PAEINLNHK
+137 PAEINLNYK

-153 ACIAKAPVLLV
+153 ACIAQAPVLLA
-164 GDIDRGGVFASIYG
+164 GDIDRGGVFASLYG

-209 IHLEKLTGID
+209 VHLEKLTGID

-272 GVKVRYINSVA
+272 GVKVRYINDIS

-302 MRSIRSSG
+302 MRYIRSSG

-341 PDNMESGGNVQGLGL
+341 PDNMESGGSVQGLGL
-356 IKAETIFE
+356 IKAETVFE
-364 KEKIRTVVQ
+364 KEKVRTVVQ
-373 GQFNNINGY
+373 GKFNNIKGY

-389 SFQGY
+389 CFAGY
-394 EIHMGKTYSENSNI
+394 EIHMGKTYSDNYNI

-434 GVFDTGDVVKRII
+434 GIFDEGDVVKRII
-447 DKLKQEKGIDKV
+447 DKLKQEKGIDTV
-459 TEEKDINKL
+459 TEEKDINEL
-468 KNQEYEKL
+468 KNKEYEKL
-476 ADMLMKNL
+476 ADMLMNYL
-484 NINKIYEIIEK
+484 NIPKIYEILEK
-495 GVQYGKR
+495 GV

>member
-21 AGLCRIFAN
+21 AGLCRIFAQ

-73 RFNPILLKPTGSKTS
+73 RFNPVLLKPTGSKTS

-93 GEVYGNMTASEYFA
+93 GEIYGNMTAGEYFA
-107 EKHKFIKYVKESYES
+107 EKHKFFKYIKESYES
-122 LDKEYDIIV
+122 LNKEYDVIV

-153 ACIAKAPVLLV
+153 AQTAQAPVLLA
-164 GDIDRGGVFASIYG
+164 GDIDKGGVFASLYG

-184 EYKNYFKGFIIN
+184 EYKKYFKGFIIN
-196 KFRGDKSILEPGL
+196 KFRGDKAILEPGL
-209 IHLEKLTGID
+209 LQIEKLTGIN

-237 AETLKNTEKGLI
+237 AEILKNNTKGLI
-249 DIAVIKLPR
+249 DIAVIRLPR
-258 ISNFTDFAVFEYYE
+258 ISNFTDFAVFEYYDE
-272 GVKVRYINSVA
+272 VKVRYINNIA

-302 MRSIRSSG
+302 MKYIRSSG

-329 GGYQMLTSKICD
+329 GGYQMLTSIIKD
-341 PDNMESGGNVQGLGL
+341 PDNMETGGDVQGLNL
-356 IKAETIFE
+356 IKAETVFE
-364 KEKIRTVVQ
+364 KEKIRTVIQ
-373 GQFNNINGY
+373 GKFNNITGY

-389 SFQGY
+389 EFSGY
-394 EIHMGKTYSENSNI
+394 EIHMGKTYADNRNI
-408 SEIKDS
+408 SEIKDTN
-414 FGNIKSD
+414 GNIKND
-421 GLAENNILGTYIH
+421 GLSVDNILGTYIH
-434 GVFDTGDVVKRII
+434 GIFDSSDIVKRII
-447 DKLKQEKGIDKV
+447 DKLMQEKGIEKQA
-459 TEEKDINKL
+459 EEKNINELRNK
-468 KNQEYEKL
+468 EYDKL
-476 ADMLMKNL
+476 AYMLMKNL
-484 NINKIYEIIEK
+484 NISKIYEIMEK
-495 GVQYGKR
+495 GV

>member
-73 RFNPILLKPTGSKTS
+73 RFNPILLKPTGNKTS

-93 GEVYGNMTASEYFA
+93 GEVHGNMTASEYFT

-122 LDKEYDIIV
+122 LNNEYDIIV

-137 PAEINLNHK
+137 PAEINLNYK

-153 ACIAKAPVLLV
+153 ACIAQAPVLLA
-164 GDIDRGGVFASIYG
+164 GDIDRGGVFASLYG

-209 IHLEKLTGID
+209 VQLEKLTGID

-272 GVKVRYINSVA
+272 GVKVRYINDIT

-341 PDNMESGGNVQGLGL
+341 PDNMESGDSVQGLGL
-356 IKAETIFE
+356 IKAETVFE
-364 KEKIRTVVQ
+364 KEKVRTVVQ
-373 GQFNNINGY
+373 GKFNNIKGY

-389 SFQGY
+389 CFAGY

-414 FGNIKSD
+414 FGRSKND

-434 GVFDTGDVVKRII
+434 GIFDEGDVVKRII
-447 DKLKQEKGIDKV
+447 DKLKQEKGIDTV
-459 TEEKDINKL
+459 TEEKDINEL
-468 KNQEYEKL
+468 KNKEYEKL
-476 ADMLMKNL
+476 ADMLMNYL
-484 NINKIYEIIEK
+484 NIPKIYEILEK
-495 GVQYGKR
+495 GV

>member
-21 AGLCRIFAN
+21 AGLCRIFAQ

-73 RFNPILLKPTGSKTS
+73 RFNPVLLKPTGSKTS

-93 GEVYGNMTASEYFA
+93 GEIYGNMTAGEYFA
-107 EKHKFIKYVKESYES
+107 EKHKFFKYIKESYES
-122 LDKEYDIIV
+122 LNKEYDVIV

-153 ACIAKAPVLLV
+153 AQTAHAPVLLA
-164 GDIDRGGVFASIYG
+164 GDIDKGGVFASLYG

-184 EYKNYFKGFIIN
+184 EYKKYFKGFIIN
-196 KFRGDKSILEPGL
+196 KFRGDKAILEPGL
-209 IHLEKLTGID
+209 LQIEKLTGID

-237 AETLKNTEKGLI
+237 AEILKNNTKGLI
-249 DIAVIKLPR
+249 DIAVIRLPR
-258 ISNFTDFAVFEYYE
+258 ISNFTDFAVFEYYDE
-272 GVKVRYINSVA
+272 VKVRYINNIA

-296 KNTIDD
+296 KNTIYD
-302 MRSIRSSG
+302 MRYIRSSG

-329 GGYQMLTSKICD
+329 GGYQMLTSIIKD
-341 PDNMESGGNVQGLGL
+341 PDNMEAGGYVQGLNL
-356 IKAETIFE
+356 IKAETVFE
-364 KEKIRTVVQ
+364 KEKIRTVIQ
-373 GQFNNINGY
+373 GKFNNITGY

-389 SFQGY
+389 EFSGY
-394 EIHMGKTYSENSNI
+394 EIHMGKTYADNRNI
-408 SEIKDS
+408 SEIKDTN
-414 FGNIKSD
+414 GNIKND
-421 GLAENNILGTYIH
+421 GLSVDNILGTYIH
-434 GVFDTGDVVKRII
+434 GIFDSSDVAKRII
-447 DKLKQEKGIDKV
+447 DKLMQEKGIENQA
-459 TEEKDINKL
+459 EEKNINELRNK
-468 KNQEYEKL
+468 EYDKL

-484 NINKIYEIIEK
+484 NISKIYEIMEK
-495 GVQYGKR
+495 GV

>member
-21 AGLCRIFAN
+21 AGLCRIFAK

-93 GEVYGNMTASEYFA
+93 GEVYGNMTAGEYFA

-122 LDKEYDIIV
+122 LNKEYDIIV

-153 ACIAKAPVLLV
+153 AQIAHAPVLLA
-164 GDIDRGGVFASIYG
+164 GDIDRGGVFASLYG

-196 KFRGDKSILEPGL
+196 KFRGDKAILDAGL
-209 IHLEKLTGID
+209 VQIEKLTGID

-258 ISNFTDFAVFEYYE
+258 ISNFTDFAVFEYYD
-272 GVKVRYINSVA
+272 GVNVRYINSIS

-302 MRSIRSSG
+302 MRYVRSSG

-329 GGYQMLTSKICD
+329 GGYQMLTSIIKD
-341 PDNMESGGNVQGLGL
+341 PDNMEAGGNEQGLCL
-356 IKAETIFE
+356 INAETVFE

-373 GQFNNINGY
+373 GKFNNIKGY

-389 SFQGY
+389 EFAGY
-394 EIHMGKTYSENSNI
+394 EIHMGKTYSDNCNI
-408 SEIKDS
+408 SEIKDT
-414 FGNIKSD
+414 FGRVKQD
-421 GLAENNILGTYIH
+421 GLSENNILGTYIH
-434 GVFDTGDVVKRII
+434 GVFDSCDVVRRII
-447 DKLKQEKGIDKV
+447 DKLKQEKGIDKI
-459 TEEKDINKL
+459 TEEKDINEL
-468 KNQEYEKL
+468 KNREYEKL
-476 ADMLMKNL
+476 ADMLVNYL
-484 NINKIYEIIEK
+484 DISKIYEIMEK
-495 GVQYGKR
+495 GV

>member
-1 MAKCIMVQGTSSNV
+1 
-15 GKSLIS
+15 
-21 AGLCRIFAN
+21 
-30 AGYKTA
+30 
-36 PFKSQNMALN
+36 MALN

-73 RFNPILLKPTGSKTS
+73 RFNPVLLKPTGSKTS

-93 GEVYGNMTASEYFA
+93 GEIYGNMTAGEYFA
-107 EKHKFIKYVKESYES
+107 EKHKFFKYIKESYES
-122 LDKEYDIIV
+122 LNKEYDVIV

-153 ACIAKAPVLLV
+153 AQTAHAPVLLA
-164 GDIDRGGVFASIYG
+164 GDIDKGGVFASLYG

-184 EYKNYFKGFIIN
+184 EYKKYFKGFIIN
-196 KFRGDKSILEPGL
+196 KFRGDKAILEPGL
-209 IHLEKLTGID
+209 LQIEKLTGID

-237 AETLKNTEKGLI
+237 AEILKNNTKGLI
-249 DIAVIKLPR
+249 DIAVIRLPR
-258 ISNFTDFAVFEYYE
+258 ISNFTDFAVFEYYDE
-272 GVKVRYINSVA
+272 VKVRYINNIA

-302 MRSIRSSG
+302 MRYIRSSG

-329 GGYQMLTSKICD
+329 GGYQMLTSIIKD
-341 PDNMESGGNVQGLGL
+341 PDNMEAGGYVQGLNL
-356 IKAETIFE
+356 IKAETVFE
-364 KEKIRTVVQ
+364 KEKIRTVIQ
-373 GQFNNINGY
+373 GKFNNITGY

-389 SFQGY
+389 EFSGY
-394 EIHMGKTYSENSNI
+394 EIHMGKTYADNRNI
-408 SEIKDS
+408 SEIKDTN
-414 FGNIKSD
+414 GNIKND
-421 GLAENNILGTYIH
+421 GLSVDNILGTYIH
-434 GVFDTGDVVKRII
+434 GIFDSSDVAKRII
-447 DKLKQEKGIDKV
+447 DKLMQEKGIENQA
-459 TEEKDINKL
+459 EEKNINELRNK
-468 KNQEYEKL
+468 EYDKL

-484 NINKIYEIIEK
+484 NISKIYEIMEK
-495 GVQYGKR
+495 GV

>member
-65 CAYQHIDV
+65 CAYQNIDV
-73 RFNPILLKPTGSKTS
+73 RFNPVLLKPTGNKTS

-93 GEVYGNMTASEYFA
+93 GEVYCNMTAAEYFA

-122 LDKEYDIIV
+122 LNKEYDIIV

-153 ACIAKAPVLLV
+153 AEIAGAPVLLA
-164 GDIDRGGVFASIYG
+164 GDIDRGGVFAALYG

-184 EYKNYFKGFIIN
+184 EYKKYFKGFIIN

-209 IHLEKLTGID
+209 DKIEKLTGID
-219 VLGVLPYEKFNID
+219 VLGVLPYEQFNID

-237 AETLKNTEKGLI
+237 ASVLKNKEKGLI

-258 ISNFTDFAVFEYYE
+258 ISNFTDFTVFEYYDD
-272 GVKVRYINSVA
+272 VKVRYIENVS
-283 DFGEPDLLIIPGT
+283 DFGQPDLLIIPGT

-302 MRSIRSSG
+302 MRYIRSSG
-310 LITKI
+310 LITRI

-329 GGYQMLTSKICD
+329 GGYQMLTSIIKD
-341 PDNMESGGNVQGLGL
+341 PDNMESGGSVNGLNL
-356 IKAETIFE
+356 IKAETVFE
-364 KEKIRTVVQ
+364 NEKVRTVID
-373 GQFNNINGY
+373 GSFNNITGY

-389 SFQGY
+389 EFSGY
-394 EIHMGKTYSENSNI
+394 EIHMGKTYADSCFI
-408 SEIKDS
+408 AEIKDS
-414 FGNIKSD
+414 KGNIKYD

-434 GVFDTGDVVKRII
+434 GVFDSGDVVKRII
-447 DKLKQEKGIDKV
+447 DKLKQEKGIDKI
-459 TEEKDINKL
+459 TEEKDIKEL
-468 KNQEYEKL
+468 KNQEYDKL
-476 ADMLMKNL
+476 AEMLLRNL
-484 NINKIYEIIEK
+484 NMDKIYEILEK
-495 GVQYGKR
+495 GV